1 MKIFRRLLNLITFLI
16 LAFFEVIAL
25 CFQAIDC
32 LRQGNPWWS
41 KKLLRA
47 RVQEFKET
55 TINFIRSGFLTL

>member
-16 LAFFEVIAL
+16 LAFFESIAL

-32 LRQGNPWWS
+32 LRQGNSWWS
-41 KKLLRA
+41 KKLLKA

-55 TINFIRSGFLTL
+55 TINFIRSGFLIL